1 MLKKIRRKLNKM
13 FREFLVYHSS
23 SLEFRAML
31 ITLMIASDNEINEC
45 EEKTLREAADKTYK
59 DDEERAELLVDTV
72 KEYYEKIKTN
82 NGLNFN
88 HLIIL
93 VQREIRE
100 NKRFSEKIDIKILKS
115 FSVCLGNEDDRI
127 FNQHII
133 EFLEELKQDYF
144 ELSEKRE
151 KEYGAV

>member
-45 EEKTLREAADKTYK
+45 EEKTLREAADKIYNG
-59 DDEERAELLVDTV
+59 DDERAELLVDTV
-72 KEYYEKIKTN
+72 KEYYEKIETN

-88 HLIIL
+88 HLILL

-100 NKRFSEKIDIKILKS
+100 NKRFSEKIDIEILNS
-115 FSVCLGNEDDRI
+115 FSICLENEDDRI
-127 FNQHII
+127 FNQNII
-133 EFLEELKQDYF
+133 EFLEELKQ
-144 ELSEKRE
+144 
-151 KEYGAV
+151 EYGAV

>member
-1 MLKKIRRKLNKM
+1 
-13 FREFLVYHSS
+13 
-23 SLEFRAML
+23 ML

-133 EFLEELKQDYF
+133 EFLEELKQ
-144 ELSEKRE
+144 
-151 KEYGAV
+151 EYGAV

>member
-133 EFLEELKQDYF
+133 EFLEELKQ
-144 ELSEKRE
+144 
-151 KEYGAV
+151 EYGAV

>member
-1 MLKKIRRKLNKM
+1 MLKKIRRKMNKM

-23 SLEFRAML
+23 SLEFRAKL
-31 ITLMIASDNEINEC
+31 ITLMIASDNELNEC
-45 EEKTLREAADKTYK
+45 EEKTLREAADKIYK
-59 DDEERAELLVDTV
+59 GDEERAELLIDTV
-72 KEYYEKIKTN
+72 KEYYEKIKTD

-100 NKRFSEKIDIKILKS
+100 NKRFSEKIDIEILKS
-115 FSVCLGNEDDRI
+115 FSVCLEDEDDRI

-133 EFLEELKQDYF
+133 EFLEELKQ
-144 ELSEKRE
+144 
-151 KEYGAV
+151 EYGTV

>member
-23 SLEFRAML
+23 SLEFRAKL

-45 EEKTLREAADKTYK
+45 EEKALREAADKIYSG
-59 DDEERAELLVDTV
+59 DDERAELLVDTV
-72 KEYYEKIKTN
+72 KEYYEKIKTD

-100 NKRFSEKIDIKILKS
+100 NRRFSKKIDIEILKS
-115 FSVCLGNEDDRI
+115 FSACLKEEDDKI

-133 EFLEELKQDYF
+133 EFLEELK
-144 ELSEKRE
+144 E
-151 KEYGAV
+151 EYGAI

>member
-23 SLEFRAML
+23 SLEFRAKL

-45 EEKTLREAADKTYK
+45 EEKALREAADKIYSG
-59 DDEERAELLVDTV
+59 DDERAELLVDTV
-72 KEYYEKIKTN
+72 KEYYEKIKTD

-100 NKRFSEKIDIKILKS
+100 NRRFSKKIDIEILKS
-115 FSVCLGNEDDRI
+115 FSTCLKEEDDKI

-133 EFLEELKQDYF
+133 EFLEELK
-144 ELSEKRE
+144 E
-151 KEYGAV
+151 EYGVI

>member
-100 NKRFSEKIDIKILKS
+100 NKRFSEKIDIEILKS

-133 EFLEELKQDYF
+133 EFLEELKQ
-144 ELSEKRE
+144 
-151 KEYGAV
+151 EYGAV

>member
-23 SLEFRAML
+23 SLEFRAKL
-31 ITLMIASDNEINEC
+31 ITLIIASDSEINEC
-45 EEKTLREAADKTYK
+45 EEKLLKEAACKTY
-59 DDEERAELLVDTV
+59 DYDEERAELLIDTV

-88 HLIIL
+88 HLIIM
-93 VQREIRE
+93 VQREIKE
-100 NKRFSEKIDIKILKS
+100 NRRFSEKIDIGILKS
-115 FSVCLGNEDDRI
+115 FSICLEDEDDRI

-133 EFLEELKQDYF
+133 EFLEELK
-144 ELSEKRE
+144 

>member
-23 SLEFRAML
+23 SLEFRAKL
-31 ITLMIASDNEINEC
+31 ITLMIASDSEINEC
-45 EEKTLREAADKTYK
+45 EERVLKETACEIYDY
-59 DDEERAELLVDTV
+59 DEERAELLIDTV

-88 HLIIL
+88 HLIVL

-100 NKRFSEKIDIKILKS
+100 NKRFSKKIDIEILKS
-115 FSVCLGNEDDRI
+115 FSKCLEDEDDRI
-127 FNQHII
+127 FNQRII
-133 EFLEELKQDYF
+133 DFLEELKQ
-144 ELSEKRE
+144 
-151 KEYGAV
+151 EYGTV

>member
-23 SLEFRAML
+23 SLEFRAKL

-45 EEKTLREAADKTYK
+45 EEKTLREAADRTYNGN
-59 DDEERAELLVDTV
+59 EERAELLIDTV
-72 KEYYEKIKTN
+72 KEYYEKIETN

-100 NKRFSEKIDIKILKS
+100 NKRFSKKIDIEILKS
-115 FSVCLGNEDDRI
+115 FSVCLRNEDDRI

-133 EFLEELKQDYF
+133 EFLEELK
-144 ELSEKRE
+144 

>member
-13 FREFLVYHSS
+13 FREFLVYHNS
-23 SLEFRAML
+23 SLEFRAKL

-45 EEKTLREAADKTYK
+45 EEKTLREVADKIYK
-59 DDEERAELLVDTV
+59 DNEERAELLIDTV
-72 KEYYEKIKTN
+72 KEYYEKIKTD

-93 VQREIRE
+93 VRREIRE
-100 NKRFSEKIDIKILKS
+100 NKRFSEKVDIEILKS
-115 FSVCLGNEDDRI
+115 FSICLKDDDDRI

-133 EFLEELKQDYF
+133 EFLEELKQ
-144 ELSEKRE
+144 
-151 KEYGAV
+151 EYGTI

>member
-23 SLEFRAML
+23 SLEFRAKL
-31 ITLMIASDNEINEC
+31 ITLMVSSDNEFNEC
-45 EEKTLREAADKTYK
+45 EEKTLREAADKIYK
-59 DDEERAELLVDTV
+59 DDEERAELLIDTV
-72 KEYYEKIKTN
+72 KEFHEKIKTN

-100 NKRFSEKIDIKILKS
+100 NKRFSEKIDIGILKS
-115 FSVCLGNEDDRI
+115 FSVCLENEDDRI

-133 EFLEELKQDYF
+133 EFLEELKQ
-144 ELSEKRE
+144 
-151 KEYGAV
+151 EYGAV

>member
-23 SLEFRAML
+23 SLEFRAKL
-31 ITLMIASDNEINEC
+31 ITLIIASDSEINEC
-45 EEKTLREAADKTYK
+45 EEKLLKEAACKTY
-59 DDEERAELLVDTV
+59 DYDEERAELLIDTV

-88 HLIIL
+88 HLIIM
-93 VQREIRE
+93 VQREIKE
-100 NKRFSEKIDIKILKS
+100 NRRFSEKIDIGILKS
-115 FSVCLGNEDDRI
+115 FSICLEDEDDRI

-133 EFLEELKQDYF
+133 EFLEELKQ
-144 ELSEKRE
+144 
-151 KEYGAV
+151 EYGAV

>member
-1 MLKKIRRKLNKM
+1 M

-133 EFLEELKQDYF
+133 EFLEELKQ
-144 ELSEKRE
+144 
-151 KEYGAV
+151 EYGAV

>member
-31 ITLMIASDNEINEC
+31 ITLMIASDSEINEC
-45 EEKTLREAADKTYK
+45 EEITLREAADKIYNG
-59 DDEERAELLVDTV
+59 DDERAELLIDTV
-72 KEYYEKIKTN
+72 KEYYEKIKTD
-82 NGLNFN
+82 NGLNFE

-100 NKRFSEKIDIKILKS
+100 NKRFSEKIDIEILKS
-115 FSVCLGNEDDRI
+115 FSVCLKEEDDKI

-133 EFLEELKQDYF
+133 EFLEELKQ
-144 ELSEKRE
+144 
-151 KEYGAV
+151 EYGTV

>member
-23 SLEFRAML
+23 SLEFRAKL
-31 ITLMIASDNEINEC
+31 ITLIIASDSEINEC
-45 EEKTLREAADKTYK
+45 EEKLLKEAACKTY
-59 DDEERAELLVDTV
+59 DYDEERAELLIDTV

-88 HLIIL
+88 HLIIM
-93 VQREIRE
+93 VQREIKE
-100 NKRFSEKIDIKILKS
+100 NRRFSEKIDIGILKS
-115 FSVCLGNEDDRI
+115 FSICLEDEDDRI

-133 EFLEELKQDYF
+133 EFLEELKQ
-144 ELSEKRE
+144 
-151 KEYGAV
+151 EYGVV

>member
-23 SLEFRAML
+23 SLEFRAKL
-31 ITLMIASDNEINEC
+31 ITLVVSSDNEINEC
-45 EEKTLREAADKTYK
+45 EEKTLREVADKIYK
-59 DDEERAELLVDTV
+59 DDEERAELLIDTV
-72 KEYYEKIKTN
+72 KEFHEKIKTD

-100 NKRFSEKIDIKILKS
+100 NRRFSKKIDIEILKL
-115 FSVCLGNEDDRI
+115 FSVCLENEDDRI

-133 EFLEELKQDYF
+133 EFLEELK
-144 ELSEKRE
+144 E
-151 KEYGAV
+151 EYGTV